1 MAENHN
7 EIRKMIKERF
17 ARIAKA
23 PETEKKFPIGAESA
37 KRLGYDPQD
46 IESLPTSV
54 TESFAG
60 VGNPLLLDPIHEGEI
75 ILDIGVGAGFDTFIA
90 ARLVGP
96 SGKVIGIDM
105 TGEMLTKAENN
116 RTKLGLKNVEF
127 RKCLA
132 EEIPLE
138 DESVDVIIS
147 NGVLNLCPEKEKVL
161 TEAYRVLKPGGR
173 FQIADISL
181 EDGVSQEEVA
191 KLGTWSD

>member
-7 EIRKMIKERF
+7 AIRKMVKERF
-17 ARIAKA
+17 ARVART

-37 KRLGYDPQD
+37 KALGYDPQD
-46 IESLPTSV
+46 IESLPASV

-60 VGNPLLLDPIHEGEI
+60 IGNPLLLGPIHEGDT

-105 TGEMLTKAENN
+105 TGEMLAKAENN
-116 RTKLGLKNVEF
+116 RTKLGLKNVGL

-132 EEIPLE
+132 EDIPLK

-147 NGVLNLCPEKEKVL
+147 NGVFNLCPEKEKVL
-161 TEAYRVLKPGGR
+161 AEAYRVLKPGGR

>member
-1 MAENHN
+1 MVENHN
-7 EIRKMIKERF
+7 EIRKMVKERF

-23 PETEKKFPIGAESA
+23 PETEKRFPIGAESA
-37 KRLGYDPQD
+37 KGLGYATQD

-60 VGNPLLLDPIHEGEI
+60 VGNPLLLGPIHEGET
-75 ILDIGVGAGFDTFIA
+75 ILDLGVGAGFDSFIA
-90 ARLVGP
+90 AQLVGP

-105 TGEMLTKAENN
+105 TEEMLTKAEKN

-147 NGVLNLCPEKEKVL
+147 NGVFNLCPEKEKVL
-161 TEAYRVLKPGGR
+161 AEAYRVLKAGGR

-181 EDGVSQEEVA
+181 EDGISHEEVA